1 MQASY
6 GSGGDRIAIGT
17 QYSGYTFNKSVNTGG
32 GQAHNNMPPYYAVY
46 MWKRT
51 A

>member
-1 MQASY
+1 MGAGLKTY
-6 GSGGDRIAIGT
+6 
-17 QYSGYTFNKSVNTGG
+17 YTKDATATNQNTGG
-32 GQAHNNMPPYYAVY
+32 GQAHNHGNTGSGTTSQPSIGVY